1 MKCSLVDGYERFG
14 GIFCFNRQFRR
25 KLFTFSTKYELHI
38 VFRND
43 YYMPE
48 DRVFG
53 SFENG
58 KWSGLIKMLFE
69 EEVEVIILTV
79 MKTAARMPVA
89 DFFTPLI
96 KTK

>member
-1 MKCSLVDGYERFG
+1 
-14 GIFCFNRQFRR
+14 
-25 KLFTFSTKYELHI
+25 

-53 SFENG
+53 SLETG
-58 KWSGLIKMLFE
+58 KWSGLIKMLFD

-79 MKTAARMPVA
+79 IKTAERMAVA